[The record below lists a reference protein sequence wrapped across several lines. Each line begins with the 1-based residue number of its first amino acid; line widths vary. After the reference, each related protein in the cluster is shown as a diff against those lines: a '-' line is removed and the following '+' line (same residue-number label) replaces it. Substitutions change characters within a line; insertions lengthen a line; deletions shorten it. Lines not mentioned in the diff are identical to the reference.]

1 MWGYHTPHVEVTM
14 EQLRNRMISDFALGN
29 YSPRTAKEYLRCVRN
44 FTGHYM
50 RCPSQLGKEE
60 VRGFLHHL
68 LVVRGK
74 NPPAIKGY
82 IASLKFLY
90 THTLE
95 RPEVV
100 AWIPYPKVHSKLP
113 AVLDP
118 TEVKEILVAIE
129 PPLFRAL
136 FVTAYATALRV
147 SEVCSLT
154 IGDLDSRRGVIRIR
168 GKGGRE
174 RYVPLREKLL
184 GVLRRYY
191 RSQRPQGTWLFPA
204 ARSDRH
210 VSPNRARI
218 ALRKAVRKTSVKK
231 HVTPHVLRHSC
242 ATHLLEAGVELRVIQ
257 ALLGHASIRTTVR
270 YARVSTRLIK
280 GTIDPLE
287 IIERQPDPAQD

>member
-1 MWGYHTPHVEVTM
+1 MD
-14 EQLRNRMISDFALGN
+14 QLRDRMVSDFLLGN
-29 YSPRTAKEYLRCVRN
+29 YRPSTRKEYLRCVRN

-68 LVVRGK
+68 LVVRGM
-74 NPPAIKGY
+74 NPPSIKGY
-82 IASLKFLY
+82 VAALKFLY
-90 THTLE
+90 TTTLE

-100 AWIPYPKVHSKLP
+100 AWIPYPRIRSKLP

-118 TEVKEILVAIE
+118 AEVKEILVAIE

-136 FVTAYATALRV
+136 FVTTYATALRV
-147 SEVCSLT
+147 SEVCSLS
-154 IGDLDSRRGVIRIR
+154 IGDLDSRRGVIRVC

-184 GVLRRYY
+184 RVLRRYY
-191 RSQRPQGTWLFPA
+191 QSQRPKGTWLFPA

-210 VSPNRARI
+210 VSPDRART

-270 YARVSTRLIK
+270 YTRVSTRLIK

-287 IIERQPDPAQD
+287 IIEKRQDQAQD

>member
-1 MWGYHTPHVEVTM
+1 MG
-14 EQLRNRMISDFALGN
+14 QLRDRMISDFALGN
-29 YSPRTAKEYLRCVRN
+29 YSSRTAKEYLRCVRH
-44 FTGHYM
+44 FSAHYM

-68 LVVRGK
+68 LAVRRM

-118 TEVKEILVAIE
+118 AEVKEVLVAIE
-129 PPLFRAL
+129 SPLFRAL
-136 FVTAYATALRV
+136 FVTTYATALRV

-184 GVLRRYY
+184 HVLRRYY
-191 RSQRPQGTWLFPA
+191 RCHQPKGTWLFPA
-204 ARSDRH
+204 AKSDRH
-210 VSPNRARI
+210 VSPDRART
-218 ALRKAVRKTSVKK
+218 ALHQAVRKTSVKK

-270 YARVSTRLIK
+270 YTRVSTRLIK

-287 IIERQPDPAQD
+287 IIERQPHQAQD

>member
-1 MWGYHTPHVEVTM
+1 M
-14 EQLRNRMISDFALGN
+14 EQLRDKMISNFALGN
-29 YSPRTAKEYLRCVRN
+29 YSPRTAKEYLRCVRI
-44 FTGHYM
+44 FTAHYM

-68 LVVRGK
+68 LAVRGM
-74 NPPAIKGY
+74 NPPSIKSY
-82 IASLKFLY
+82 VASLKFLY
-90 THTLE
+90 TYTLE

-118 TEVKEILVAIE
+118 AEVKEILVAIE

-136 FVTAYATALRV
+136 FVTTYATALRV
-147 SEVCSLT
+147 SEVCSLA
-154 IGDLDSRRGVIRIR
+154 IEDLDSRRGVIRIR

-184 GVLRRYY
+184 HVLRRYY
-191 RSQRPQGTWLFPA
+191 RCHQPKGTWLFPA
-204 ARSDRH
+204 AKSDRH
-210 VSPNRARI
+210 VSPDRARA
-218 ALRKAVRKTSVKK
+218 ALHKAVRRTSVKK

-270 YARVSTRLIK
+270 YTRVSTRLIK

-287 IIERQPDPAQD
+287 IIERQPEQAQD

>member
-1 MWGYHTPHVEVTM
+1 MG
-14 EQLRNRMISDFALGN
+14 QLRDQMISIFALGN
-29 YSPRTAKEYLRCVRN
+29 YSPRTAKEYLRCVRV
-44 FTGHYM
+44 FTAHYM
-50 RCPSQLGKEE
+50 RCPSQLGKQE

-68 LVVRGK
+68 LVVRRLK
-74 NPPAIKGY
+74 PPSIKGY
-82 IASLKFLY
+82 VASLKFLY
-90 THTLE
+90 ARTLQ

-118 TEVKEILVAIE
+118 AEVKEILMAVE

-136 FVTAYATALRV
+136 FVTTYATALRV
-147 SEVCSLT
+147 SEVCALR
-154 IGDLDSRRGVIRIR
+154 IEDLDSRRGVIRIR
-168 GKGGRE
+168 GKGGRD
-174 RYVPLREKLL
+174 RYVPLRAKLL
-184 GVLRRYY
+184 DVLRRYY
-191 RSQRPQGTWLFPA
+191 RCHRPKGVWLFPA

-210 VSPNRARI
+210 VSPEQART
-218 ALRKAVRKTSVKK
+218 ALRKAVRKTSIKK

-270 YARVSTRLIK
+270 YTRVSTRLIK

-287 IIERQPDPAQD
+287 IIERQPQQAQD